1 MVILESKPILLNA
14 NFDADSESAVI
25 LIGALKSEDNL
36 PCFSGRELLTESYFC
51 GGSPVGRVSWEL
63 QPFP

>member
-25 LIGALKSEDNL
+25 FIGAPKREDNL
-36 PCFSGRELLTESYFC
+36 PCFQVKNHLQNLIL
-51 GGSPVGRVSWEL
+51 VGAH
-63 QPFP
+63 P